1 MNYTIRITVVVTVLG
16 ILLAAGCG
24 AGSRSA
30 TGHVNRIRFE
40 HVALNV
46 EDSIATA
53 QWYRDN
59 LGLKIIREG
68 EPPGNKRFVADPG
81 GNMMFEFY
89 HSRSAEVPDY
99 ASMNNHELHIA
110 FMVDDVKAA
119 CDRLISA
126 GAKLDGE
133 IVVTRE
139 GDEIAI
145 VRDPW
150 GIPIQF
156 VKRARPMLSY
166 DHGFYGE

>member
-81 GNMMFEFY
+81 GKI
-89 HSRSAEVPDY
+89 RAESLGPGQGSTFQVRLP
-99 ASMNNHELHIA
+99 L
-110 FMVDDVKAA
+110 VDE
-119 CDRLISA
+119 RLPTDQR
-126 GAKLDGE
+126 KE
-133 IVVTRE
+133 I
-139 GDEIAI
+139 
-145 VRDPW
+145 
-150 GIPIQF
+150 
-156 VKRARPMLSY
+156 
-166 DHGFYGE
+166 

>member
-1 MNYTIRITVVVTVLG
+1 MSYRMSVISVATVLG

-30 TGHVNRIRFE
+30 AGPMNRIRFE

-68 EPPGNKRFVADPG
+68 EPPGSKRFVADPG

-89 HSRSAEVPDY
+89 HSRSAEAPDY
-99 ASMNNHELHIA
+99 ASMNNHQLHIA

-119 CDRLISA
+119 CDRLIRA
-126 GAKLDGE
+126 GARLE
-133 IVVTRE
+133 RRNRRN
-139 GDEIAI
+139 A
-145 VRDPW
+145 
-150 GIPIQF
+150 
-156 VKRARPMLSY
+156 
-166 DHGFYGE
+166 

>member
-1 MNYTIRITVVVTVLG
+1 MNHTIRVTGAATVLG

-24 AGSRSA
+24 AGSHSA
-30 TGHVNRIRFE
+30 MGPVNRVRFE

-53 QWYRDN
+53 KWYRDN

-68 EPPGNKRFVADPG
+68 EAPASKRFVADPG

-89 HSRSAEVPDY
+89 HSRSAKVPDY

-133 IVVTRE
+133 IVVTGE

-166 DHGFYGE
+166 DHGFHHE